1 MRQERD
7 FLACETFITE
17 DAIHDSAL
25 GIYPLWS
32 WGVKIAKLVF
42 TVQLELSSRQ
52 LNAQDL
58 KEEL

>member
-1 MRQERD
+1 MICECEGMVRMMNEIGKR

-32 WGVKIAKLVF
+32 WGVKIAKF
-42 TVQLELSSRQ
+42 
-52 LNAQDL
+52 L
-58 KEEL
+58 KFN